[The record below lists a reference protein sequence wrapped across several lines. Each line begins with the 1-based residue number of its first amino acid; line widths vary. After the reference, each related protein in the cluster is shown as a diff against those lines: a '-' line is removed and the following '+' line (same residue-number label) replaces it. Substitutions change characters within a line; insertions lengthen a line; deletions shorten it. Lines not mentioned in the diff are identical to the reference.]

1 MAPPG
6 NAIVLAMNASKHVS
20 PIVHRPFMHLRW
32 GARYA
37 FALGHP
43 LNLSSRITVAGH
55 RDLVTREE
63 FVVFP
68 SHGLSESVV
77 RIFGTRGG
85 FKPQGVSKFRH
96 RTGNIRRP
104 SAASEMNPLA
114 HHQHCSR
121 DGNVILAGEAVPG
134 FLGLAQPAR
143 TKNALRTLLV
153 NAKPHC
159 TTGCNCA
166 RARESS
172 LPHVRR
178 R

>member
-1 MAPPG
+1 
-6 NAIVLAMNASKHVS
+6 
-20 PIVHRPFMHLRW
+20 MHLRW

-68 SHGLSESVV
+68 SHGLSVSVV

-104 SAASEMNPLA
+104 SAASEMNPLGFFLVVPPG
-114 HHQHCSR
+114 R
-121 DGNVILAGEAVPG
+121 DDADIVPWAAFG
-134 FLGLAQPAR
+134 AA
-143 TKNALRTLLV
+143 
-153 NAKPHC
+153 
-159 TTGCNCA
+159 
-166 RARESS
+166 E
-172 LPHVRR
+172 
-178 R
+178 